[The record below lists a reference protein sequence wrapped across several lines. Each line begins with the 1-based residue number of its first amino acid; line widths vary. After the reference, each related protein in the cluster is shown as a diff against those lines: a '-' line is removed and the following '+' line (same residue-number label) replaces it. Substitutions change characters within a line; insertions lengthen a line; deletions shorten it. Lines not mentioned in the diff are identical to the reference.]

1 LYHRLEKSLDGCIN
15 WVAAEVLIWMEAW
28 FVTLLVFE
36 AETNVLGEVR
46 PALTLTLATSYGT

>member
-1 LYHRLEKSLDGCIN
+1 
-15 WVAAEVLIWMEAW
+15 VLIWMEAW